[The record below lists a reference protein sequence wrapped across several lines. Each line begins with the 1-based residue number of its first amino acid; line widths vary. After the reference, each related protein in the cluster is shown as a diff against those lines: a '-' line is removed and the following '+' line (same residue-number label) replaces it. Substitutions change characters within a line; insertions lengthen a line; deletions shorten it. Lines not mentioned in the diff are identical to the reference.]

1 LDFTFAHIRAAMRDI
16 PKTPPTTPPTI
27 PATGTEEDPEEDEV
41 ELVEGPVFVIVPVP
55 DVTTRI
61 GRSV

>member
-1 LDFTFAHIRAAMRDI
+1 MRDI

-41 ELVEGPVFVIVPVP
+41 ELVAGPVFVIVPVP
-55 DVTTRI
+55 DVKTRI